1 MLAAARADML
11 ADMTPHTTYAPTLE
25 PLAVP
30 ADGGEARWWFGGLT
44 VVKATAADTG
54 GQMTILEA
62 TEPPDTKMP
71 LHVHHREDEGFWM
84 LEGSA
89 TFEIGD
95 RTIEAK
101 AGDYLFGPRQIPH
114 RYTTGPEGCR
124 ILFILTPGGIEEL
137 VMATS
142 TPAAQRTLP
151 PPAARPPSDEE
162 AAAIAAAIAAH
173 ECAVLEH

>member
-1 MLAAARADML
+1 MLAAPGADML
-11 ADMTPHTTYAPTLE
+11 AAMTPHTTDAPTLS
-25 PLAVP
+25 PQAVP
-30 ADGGEARWWFGGLT
+30 ADAGEARWWFGSLT
-44 VVKATAADTG
+44 IIKATAADTG

-62 TEPPDTKMP
+62 IEPPDTRMP
-71 LHVHHREDEGFWM
+71 LHVHHGEDEAFWL

-101 AGDYLFGPRQIPH
+101 AGDYLFGPRDVPH
-114 RYTTGPEGCR
+114 RYTTGPDGVR
-124 ILFILTPGGIEEL
+124 MLFILTPGGFEGL

-151 PPAARPPSDEE
+151 PPGAEPPSDEQ
-162 AAAIAAAIAAH
+162 AAAMAAAIAAH
-173 ECAVLEH
+173 DCEVLEN